1 MNTTSPI
8 VTIISPTYNHEKFIA
23 ECIESVIAQTYQS
36 WEMLI
41 IDDGSKDNTYAI
53 GKSYAD
59 IDSRIQI
66 FTKENVGIFRLNES
80 YNFGLAN
87 SKGKYIAIL
96 ECDDIWCPDK
106 LEIQIAEMGKNPNA
120 VLSWGRAYL
129 SSIDLKKNYYM
140 APRNME
146 DKELFHNKPA
156 GTFLNKFYKTLL
168 PALTIVI
175 RKDALLAIG
184 GFQQGFELP
193 LVDIPTSLELLF
205 NGEFVFVDHLLGHW
219 RIYPH
224 QVTKTFNGQMT
235 LGYYSLMKSLLKRY
249 SKIFKNQ
256 NVTIKEIDLH
266 FKASIVI
273 SFSRSGRYNLIRKN
287 FKNARKD
294 YWYSISHYGFTE
306 PIWKLRSVVGL
317 CLSFFGLDVEWLAKL
332 IGNESYKS

>member
-1 MNTTSPI
+1 MNTTSPL

-36 WEMLI
+36 WEMI
-41 IDDGSKDNTYAI
+41 IVDDGSKDNTFDI
-53 GKSYAD
+53 GKSFAD
-59 IDSRIQI
+59 KDSRIHI
-66 FTKENVGIFRLNES
+66 FTKENVGIFRLGES
-80 YNFGLAN
+80 YNFGLAQ
-87 SKGKYIAIL
+87 SKSKYIAIL

-106 LEIQIAEMGKNPNA
+106 LEIQIAEMEKNPTA
-120 VLSWGRAYL
+120 VLSWGKAYL
-129 SSIDLKKNYYM
+129 SSIDLSKNYYM
-140 APRNME
+140 APRNMNDIE
-146 DKELFHNKPA
+146 FFHNKPA

-168 PALTIVI
+168 PALTIVM

-184 GFQQGFELP
+184 GFQQGFDLP

-205 NGEFVFVDHLLGHW
+205 NGEFVFVDHVLGHW

-235 LGYYSLMKSLLKRY
+235 LGYYSLMKSLLKRFPET
-249 SKIFKNQ
+249 FKSQ
-256 NVTIKEIDLH
+256 NITIKEIDLH
-266 FKASIVI
+266 FKSSIVI

-294 YWYSISHYGFTE
+294 YWYSIVHCGFTE
-306 PIWKLRSVVGL
+306 PIWKLRSFVGL
-317 CLSFFGLDVEWLAKL
+317 FFSFFCMDVEWLAKL